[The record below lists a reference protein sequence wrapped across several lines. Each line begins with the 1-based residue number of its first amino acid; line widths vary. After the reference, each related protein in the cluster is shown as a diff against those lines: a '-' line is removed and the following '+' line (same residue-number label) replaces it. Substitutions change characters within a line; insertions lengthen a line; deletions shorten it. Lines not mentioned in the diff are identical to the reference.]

1 MNLIE
6 ALNWR
11 YATKRMN
18 GTKVEQEKLHSILEA
33 TRLSVS
39 SMGLQPY
46 SVIVVGNEELKRQI
60 QPIAFNQ
67 PQITEASHLLIFAA
81 WDEVT
86 EARFDEFAQ
95 DTAEQRGLPV
105 ETVQEQIAG
114 YKKNILSRPAEVNHQ
129 WAARQAY
136 IALGTAVAAA
146 ALEKVDAT
154 PMEGFNA
161 AALDELLGLKEK
173 GLKSYAMLT
182 LGYRDESNDW
192 LAKQKKVRRP
202 KEKLFVELV

>member
-1 MNLIE
+1 MNLID

-18 GTKVEQEKLHSILEA
+18 GTKIDAQKLHNILEA

-39 SMGLQPY
+39 SIGLQPY
-46 SVIVVGNEELKRQI
+46 SVIVVSNEELKKQI

-86 EARFDEFAQ
+86 EARFDEFTQ
-95 DTAEQRGLPV
+95 DTADQRGLPF
-105 ETVQEQIAG
+105 EKVQEQFAG
-114 YKKNILSRPAEVNHQ
+114 YKKNILSRPADVNHQ

-154 PMEGFNA
+154 PMEGFNSDQ
-161 AALDELLGLKEK
+161 LDELLGLKER

-182 LGYRDESNDW
+182 LGFRDESNDW
-192 LAKQKKVRRP
+192 LVNQKKVRRP

>member
-1 MNLIE
+1 MNLID

-18 GTKVEQEKLHSILEA
+18 GRKIDAQKLHNILEA

-39 SMGLQPY
+39 SIGLQPY
-46 SVIVVGNEELKRQI
+46 SVQI
-60 QPIAFNQ
+60 HPIAFNQ

-86 EARFDEFAQ
+86 EARFEEFTQ
-95 DTAEQRGLPV
+95 DTAEQRGLPL
-105 ETVQEQIAG
+105 EKVQEQFAG
-114 YKKNILSRPAEVNHQ
+114 YKKNILSRPADVNHQ

-154 PMEGFNA
+154 PMEGFNSDQ
-161 AALDELLGLKEK
+161 LDELLGLKER

-182 LGYRDESNDW
+182 LGFRDESNDW
-192 LAKQKKVRRP
+192 LVNQKKVRRP